1 MKNRVSWSASP
12 VKAKKAKR
20 EYTIPEVTTQET
32 TRFWK
37 EPPSSFT
44 ESSDTFDDFSSA
56 LSTTNGVHSFTI
68 ASIDRR
74 DGRLVLSSGTSR
86 IRVEGA
92 WQEINFQVGQRINV
106 FSCPC
111 CMHESVPGDNI
122 VIDDD
127 HNLLT
132 VESDVI
138 SVTTFVRAFKCTNL
152 VFFGQKVLDLNLEY
166 QDSSAVVGSI
176 IHSLAEIALKEY
188 NFSLEFMVQ
197 KLKALVHDNIRLIYM
212 SNSTEKKIISECMKH
227 VKHLL
232 KMRVK
237 YIETEK
243 KLTSF
248 VLNLKGKV
256 DVVTETDLIEIKTGK
271 PSATH
276 RAQLILYGMMHREPK
291 NLKLYYTNTGEWVNV
306 NLRHSEVRSIVLM
319 RNFLSLKDCK
329 CSTYCCL
336 MQQMDLF
343 CKLYWDALERE
354 EQNRMNRVLEAFC
367 ISQANDILTV
377 ECPDCN
383 SGYRQQC
390 TSNEATPIERCAYK
404 SDFIKCEEY
413 AESMAGDVYIH
424 IFTKN
429 KLRLCRGRVAG
440 VKERR
445 VTIQLLDNIKLDT
458 QASVFLSMDYSDIL
472 YKSIRYALLNC
483 HSTYQR
489 LLRHF
494 GDPHHF
500 LKRLQRDNVLSS
512 KTKKEVCEGF
522 SDTKTITPEICNE
535 ELKYGKVEMRP
546 IWEKISKEPS
556 PHLSRYSILEYKF
569 KIPETLRN
577 DFLSLNEHQRS
588 SLFLSLNT
596 PFFHLV
602 HGMPGSGKTGIVTL
616 LIRILSYY
624 KQSVLVVSY
633 TNLSLNNIAK
643 RLGLHVYTA
652 NRGAIDRTAR
662 NNSGAT
668 QTKLTT
674 STEESKSSSCF
685 SDFNSIDDARAR
697 LDDTKIVTATC
708 FSFSDPVFTNRTFDF
723 LIVDEGS
730 QIHFPLGLLPI
741 SICKRFVVFGDHLQ
755 LKPLVF
761 SEETLS
767 LSLFQGLMDGSQS
780 ELRVQYRMG
789 REIMRL
795 PNILFYGGRMMCG
808 VGYKGS
814 VCYIDTGLPMYS
826 DGLEA
831 FFRTVDED
839 VVVLCYFN
847 TQVSYLRQI
856 IKNTVETVDRYQGSE
871 ADRVVIVFDPVVDC
885 SVIRNRERLNVA
897 LTRAR
902 KSLLLLGDRKKM
914 TQIPVLEQ
922 LLNLL

>member
-1 MKNRVSWSASP
+1 MKNRVSWTASP

-20 EYTIPEVTTQET
+20 GYTIPAVVIQET

-37 EPPSSFT
+37 DPPSSFT

-56 LSTTNGVHSFTI
+56 LSTTNGMHSFRI
-68 ASIDRR
+68 ASIDRK
-74 DGRLVLSSGTSR
+74 DGCLVLSSNTR
-86 IRVEGA
+86 KIRVEGT
-92 WQEINFQVGQRINV
+92 WREINFQVGQRINV

-111 CMHESVPGDNI
+111 CVHESVQDDYI
-122 VIDDD
+122 LLDDD

-152 VFFGQKVLDLNLEY
+152 VFFGQKVLDLNLGY
-166 QDSSAVVGSI
+166 QDLSAVVGII
-176 IHSLAEIALKEY
+176 IHSLVEIALKEN
-188 NFSLEFMVQ
+188 NFSLVFLVQ
-197 KLKALVHDNIRLIYM
+197 KLRALVHDNVRLIYI

-227 VKHLL
+227 VKYLL
-232 KMRVK
+232 KIRIKHV
-237 YIETEK
+237 ETEK

-256 DVVTETDLIEIKTGK
+256 DVVTDTDLIEIKTGK

-291 NLKLYYTNTGEWVNV
+291 NLKLFYTNTGEWVNV
-306 NLRHSEVRSIVLM
+306 NLRHNEVRSIILM

-343 CKLYWDALERE
+343 CKVYWDALERE
-354 EQNRMNRVLEAFC
+354 EQNRMERLLEVFY
-367 ISQANDILTV
+367 ISQANDVLIV
-377 ECPDCN
+377 ECHDCN
-383 SGYRQQC
+383 SDHREYCSLSETAPVEQH
-390 TSNEATPIERCAYK
+390 AYK
-404 SDFIKCEEY
+404 PDFIKCEEY
-413 AESMAGDVYIH
+413 AESGTGGVYTH

-429 KLRLCRGRVAG
+429 KVHLCRGRVVE
-440 VKERR
+440 VKGKRI
-445 VTIQLLDNIKLDT
+445 TIQVLDNTKLDT
-458 QASVFLSMDYSDIL
+458 QVSMLLSMDYSDIL

-489 LLRHF
+489 LLVHF
-494 GDPHHF
+494 GDAYHF
-500 LKRLQRDNVLSS
+500 LRRLQKDKMLSTE
-512 KTKKEVCEGF
+512 TKKDIYGGSSDIETPDEG
-522 SDTKTITPEICNE
+522 K
-535 ELKYGKVEMRP
+535 EMPQDNNIEMKP
-546 IWEKISKEPS
+546 IWERISKETS
-556 PHLSRYSILEYKF
+556 PHVGRYSVLDSKF
-569 KIPETLRN
+569 KIPEILRN

-602 HGMPGSGKTGIVTL
+602 HGMPGSGKTGVVTL
-616 LIRILSYY
+616 LIRILNYY
-624 KQSVLVVSY
+624 NLSVLVVSY
-633 TNLSLNNIAK
+633 TNLSLNNIVK
-643 RLGLHVYTA
+643 RLGLRVYAA
-652 NRGAIDRTAR
+652 NRGATDRTCR
-662 NNSGAT
+662 NSCCGA
-668 QTKLTT
+668 QTKL
-674 STEESKSSSCF
+674 STDTQESENSPCLNH
-685 SDFNSIDDARAR
+685 FNTVGDMRRKLNDA
-697 LDDTKIVTATC
+697 KIVTATC

-741 SICKRFVVFGDHLQ
+741 SICRKFVVFGDHLQ
-755 LKPLVF
+755 LKPLAF
-761 SEETLS
+761 SEKTLS
-767 LSLFQGLMDGSQS
+767 LSLFQGLVDGSQS

-795 PNILFYGGRMMCG
+795 SNSLFYGGRMVCG
-808 VGYKGS
+808 VEYKGS

-847 TQVSYLRQI
+847 RQVSYLRQI
-856 IKNTVETVDRYQGSE
+856 TKNTVETVDRYQGSE
-871 ADRVVIVFDPVVDC
+871 ADRIVIVFDPVVEC
-885 SVIRNRERLNVA
+885 SVIRSRERLNVA

-902 KSLLLLGDRKKM
+902 KSLLLLGNRKKM
-914 TQIPVLEQ
+914 AQIPVLEQ
-922 LLNLL
+922 LLDLL